1 LRRIDAERDL
11 AIAARER
18 LRADLALVRKNETA
32 AADLV
37 GQAVEDV
44 GIDHAMVMAAG
55 VLALDEALRNK
66 RHALKSLL
74 VALADRNRR
83 VAFPALVNRAVTV
96 VDEVLHGVKATQAA
110 PDYRARL
117 KALFGNAAAEL

>member
-1 LRRIDAERDL
+1 MRRIDAERDL

-83 VAFPALVNRAVTV
+83 VDR
-96 VDEVLHGVKATQAA
+96 
-110 PDYRARL
+110 
-117 KALFGNAAAEL
+117 